1 MKKVLSGLAALM
13 VCSSVA
19 LAAPAVDVKQGEVVA
34 GYNYSSFTFVENV
47 GSSSTDY
54 GKGNMNGFYAQ
65 FGIDK
70 KLILGAEYNKG
81 SKAVS
86 NNTLEL
92 KYTDVTLQYRLD
104 KNVNL
109 LVGNRKYDSSQISEG
124 VVEASEQN
132 NRLLYGIIG
141 KANLGKNVDGY
152 AGLLKTS
159 LETQWQAGIVYS
171 FSRKSFLDVNYKH
184 HKYTV
189 DNGDITLKGLG
200 FGVGFKF

>member
-1 MKKVLSGLAALM
+1 M
-13 VCSSVA
+13 
-19 LAAPAVDVKQGEVVA
+19 
-34 GYNYSSFTFVENV
+34 
-47 GSSSTDY
+47 
-54 GKGNMNGFYAQ
+54 
-65 FGIDK
+65 
-70 KLILGAEYNKG
+70 
-81 SKAVS
+81 
-86 NNTLEL
+86 
-92 KYTDVTLQYRLD
+92 
-104 KNVNL
+104 
-109 LVGNRKYDSSQISEG
+109 GNRKYDSSQISEG